1 MFCKFCGCEIAEG
14 AAFCTGCGK
23 ELSWSENYTAQ
34 VTENPIN
41 EKFVGMFS
49 SGKFNAAT
57 ILYTVF
63 TALSFLAT
71 ALTGS
76 FTIPILNIFII
87 IALFKLKEASKN
99 EGNLDGFVSGF
110 KTLRVIT
117 VIQRVLYWILVGVF
131 GVVGVLMIV
140 IGASLDEELM
150 ASFVEGFNSGMELT
164 LPQGF
169 EELSTLL
176 LENVHI
182 FLIAFGVVFVI
193 VAIVLLVFNLT
204 MQTTFVKCAKQ
215 FEETAKSGEN
225 VITKAASARGWLI
238 FTAIISILGLIG
250 AIPSNIAEV
259 LALASSICSIIAL
272 FIFADILKADNLE

>member
-117 VIQRVLYWILVGVF
+117 VIQRVIYWISVGFFGLVGV
-131 GVVGVLMIV
+131 LLIA
-140 IGASLDEELM
+140 GASILNEEF
-150 ASFVEGFNSGMELT
+150 AADFAKAITGSMELT

>member
-23 ELSWSENYTAQ
+23 ELSWAENYTAQ
-34 VTENPIN
+34 MTENPIK

-71 ALTGS
+71 ALIGS
-76 FTIPILNIFII
+76 VTIPILNIFII
-87 IALFKLKEASKN
+87 IALFKLKSAGKN
-99 EGNLDGFVSGF
+99 EGDLDGFVSGF
-110 KTLRVIT
+110 KTLRIIT
-117 VIQRVLYWILVGVF
+117 VIQRVIYWVLVGIF

-150 ASFVEGFNSGMELT
+150 ASFVQGFNGGIEGANIA
-164 LPQGF
+164 GF
-169 EELSTLL
+169 EDLTSMFA
-176 LENVHI
+176 ENAHFAIIVIGII
-182 FLIAFGVVFVI
+182 FVFV
-193 VAIVLLVFNLT
+193 AIILMVFALT

-259 LALASSICSIIAL
+259 LSLASSICSIIAL
-272 FIFADILKADNLE
+272 FIFADMLKADNLE

>member
-14 AAFCTGCGK
+14 ATFCTGCGK
-23 ELSWSENYTAQ
+23 ELSWAENYTAQ
-34 VTENPIN
+34 VTENPIK

-76 FTIPILNIFII
+76 VTIPILNIFII

-150 ASFVEGFNSGMELT
+150 ASFVEGFNGGIEGANIA
-164 LPQGF
+164 GF
-169 EELSTLL
+169 EDLTSMFA
-176 LENVHI
+176 ENAYFAIIVIGII
-182 FLIAFGVVFVI
+182 FVFVAII
-193 VAIVLLVFNLT
+193 VMVFALT

-250 AIPSNIAEV
+250 AIPSNIAGV
-259 LALASSICSIIAL
+259 LSLASSVCSIISL
-272 FIFADILKADNLE
+272 FIFADMLKADNLE